1 MDCLGMFVCQAGL
14 AFTILNWSPDHWIFL
29 EVNFLWAPLVR
40 SVRIVKNVVIISQ
53 VVVVSLDIQVKP
65 LSTHWLITMVLDTL
79 CTILLSCESSLIGT
93 TQLYTGVI
101 HWDQDLAGGI
111 FTYQTTLQVTS
122 ILILI
127 VAIPT
132 PSPQGILYMV
142 LGVNSMLEA
151 TNSRQQISKYSMKQ
165 PHKELYPELLTLCF
179 SLLLFVCW
187 WRYDLNVTQFELLR
201 ILRSSF
207 PSSLLPIIPR
217 ALIRPLRWGPSL
229 LLSR

>member
-14 AFTILNWSPDHWIFL
+14 AFTILNWSPGHWIFL
-29 EVNFLWAPLVR
+29 KVNFLWAPLVR

-53 VVVVSLDIQVKP
+53 VFLVGLEVQVKP
-65 LSTHWLITMVLDTL
+65 LSTHWPIIKVLDTL
-79 CTILLSCESSLIGT
+79 CTILLGCKSSLVGT
-93 TQLYTGVI
+93 TELYTGVVF
-101 HWDQDLAGGI
+101 WDQDLAWVI
-111 FTYQTTLQVTS
+111 FTYQTTLLVTS

-127 VAIPT
+127 VAGAT
-132 PSPQGILYMV
+132 PSPQGILYLV
-142 LGVNSMLEA
+142 LTVNSMLEA

-179 SLLLFVCW
+179 SLLLFVCL
-187 WRYDLNVTQFELLR
+187 WRYDFNVTQFELLR

-229 LLSR
+229 LLSL